1 MALAQNGS
9 WKWIASPVTRWIGAA
24 VAVGGLAAVATP
36 RAEAQWGWGGF
47 GNYASTA
54 GQAAD
59 YGMSAMMRAQGQQN
73 LSNSE
78 AANNWEDAKTKE
90 IQNRLRWTETYF
102 EMRKTNREARAA
114 EAGPPITQDQAI
126 RNAKSRTSP
135 RLASTQLDPVTGHI
149 EYPMLLTQ
157 DFFSDYRD
165 RLDRLFAQ
173 RAASG
178 GSMQYT
184 EYQEIQVTVN
194 QFIEALKSKVSDFP
208 AREYGQARVFLDSL
222 AREARMPA
230 G

>member
-9 WKWIASPVTRWIGAA
+9 WKWIAGPVARFGAA
-24 VAVGGLAAVATP
+24 LFIGGCAALAAP
-36 RAEAQWGWGGF
+36 RAEAQFGWGGF

-78 AANNWEDAKTKE
+78 AANNWEDAKTKD

-126 RNAKSRTSP
+126 RNAKSRTAP

-157 DFFSDYRD
+157 ESFAEYRD
-165 RLDRLFAQ
+165 RLDSLFAQ
-173 RAASG
+173 RAATG
-178 GSMQYT
+178 GSIQYS

-194 QFIEALKSKVSDFP
+194 QFIEALKSRVADFP

-222 AREARMPA
+222 AREARLPA